1 MENLLPATA
10 LTGAEAISNG
20 MPTFRKPKSR
30 NAVVTLTLMAAI
42 AITMFGG
49 ITVLAV
55 ARHART
61 PSDGNPSV
69 IS

>member
-1 MENLLPATA
+1 MKNLLPAAA

-20 MPTFRKPKSR
+20 LPAFRKPQSR
-30 NAVVTLTLMAAI
+30 NAAVTLTLIAAI

-55 ARHART
+55 ALHVRA